1 VKFAYYKRLG
11 PRERRIY
18 DQSDALT
25 SVRLPAGAELQAWS
39 AHVANALAA
48 DDRGA
53 TEAAAQRLVDGVL
66 GRLHVPP
73 VEVRVL
79 AVRPSTSRQELHG
92 LYEYGGQRARPQVTV
107 WMRTVQKRQVV
118 AFRTFLRTLLHEV
131 VHHLDYQMLRLADS
145 YHTQGFYK
153 RAESLY
159 RQLVTP
165 ELAAAAAAAAPRA
178 PGRARRRD
186 AAPTPALAVGA
197 APRPRRPRPPSTP
210 APAPQQPLPASPSRR
225 LPPPSPGAPA
235 SPPARPRRA
244 PAPPPQPTLFDL
256 G

>member
-1 VKFAYYKRLG
+1 VKFAYYNRLG
-11 PRERRIY
+11 RRERRIY
-18 DQSDALT
+18 DQSDAVT

-39 AHVANALAA
+39 ARVAAALAA

-66 GRLHVPP
+66 GRLHVMP

-159 RQLVTP
+159 RQLVSP
-165 ELAAAAAAAAPRA
+165 ELAAATAV
-178 PGRARRRD
+178 
-186 AAPTPALAVGA
+186 PTPARAARA
-197 APRPRRPRPPSTP
+197 APRPRRPRPPSRP
-210 APAPQQPLPASPSRR
+210 APTAQPPLPSSPSRR
-225 LPPPSPGAPA
+225 LPPPAPGAPA
-235 SPPARPRRA
+235 SPPARSRRT